1 MALQK
6 VTFDGS
12 NVTAKIDAELYHF
25 LFSQDVGVLKGL
37 KNEVSFSLA
46 NNTVTFLDGY
56 VSIYGR
62 IIYIENQTTTSI
74 IPDSSKFGYVV
85 LGVNSSN
92 NSVSLYTKELSGS
105 YPTLVTTNLIVTEGL
120 YELALC
126 AYSKTVTSVTI
137 NSGFQRLNILS
148 EKERLTNLENALKN
162 YSQLKQTTLT
172 KVSNGIYTFTEN
184 DPNALLNTLYVV
196 TIEFRTVI
204 TFPGRVI
211 TQAVGSNAS
220 VNYRFAGADFA
231 LSLAYSNGVVTL
243 ICGNTQHRIT
253 SLYQKK

>member
-25 LFSQDVGVLKGL
+25 FYSQDVGVLKGL
-37 KNEVSFSLA
+37 KNDVSFSLA

-62 IIYIENQTTTSI
+62 IIYIENQTTASI

-85 LGVNSSN
+85 IGVNTAN
-92 NSVSLYTKELSGS
+92 NSVNLYTKELSGS
-105 YPTLVTTNLIVTEGL
+105 YPSLVTTNLLVTDGL

-126 AYSKTVTSVTI
+126 AYSKTVTSVAI

-148 EKERLTNLENALKN
+148 NKERLISLENSLKN
-162 YSQLKQTTLT
+162 YFQLKQVTLT
-172 KVSNGIYTFTEN
+172 KVSNGVYTFQEN
-184 DPNALLNTLYVV
+184 DATALLNTLYVA

-220 VNYRFAGADFA
+220 VNYRYAGADFG
-231 LSLAYSNGVVTL
+231 LSLAYSNGVVSL